1 MMSHKIFLIGTCLLL
16 SSPVMA
22 KTWANVNAPT
32 QTLPRVIGKPNSGC
46 IAGAQALPLQGEG
59 YLVVHL
65 ERHRHYG
72 HPSLIQALQT
82 LAKQAQQQAINPLQ
96 IGDLGQARG
105 GPLPF
110 GHRSHQTGLDADIW
124 FNLDPNSYANA
135 NAQRSNIHQPTMLTI
150 DKPGLDKN
158 RWTQQHTLVLKL
170 TAQLPEVDRVFVN
183 PYIKKELC
191 DSAGEERDWLRKIR
205 PWFYHDDHFHLRLH
219 CPPDSPDCE
228 KQAAI
233 PAGDG
238 CGAEL
243 ISWFEKAPIVKHTP
257 SPPHPVMPKACA
269 DVLSAP

>member
-1 MMSHKIFLIGTCLLL
+1 MHFHNISLILTSLLL
-16 SSPVMA
+16 SQTALANS
-22 KTWANVNAPT
+22 WANVNAPT
-32 QTLPRVIGKPNSGC
+32 QAEPRVIGKPNSGC

-72 HPSLIQALQT
+72 HPTLIQVLQT

-135 NAQRSNIHQPTMLTI
+135 NAQRSNIHQPSMLTADKQSI
-150 DKPGLDKN
+150 DRAQWSEKQG
-158 RWTQQHTLVLKL
+158 QVLKL
-170 TAQLPEVDRVFVN
+170 TAQLPEVDRIFVN
-183 PYIKKELC
+183 PTIKQELC
-191 DSAGEERDWLRKIR
+191 ATAGEERDWLHKIR

-219 CPPDSPDCE
+219 CPPDSPHCE
-228 KQAAI
+228 KQAPI

-243 ISWFEKAPIVKHTP
+243 LSWFKKAPVVKHTP

-269 DVLSAP
+269 EVLSAP

>member
-22 KTWANVNAPT
+22 KTWATVSNPT
-32 QTLPRVIGKPNSGC
+32 QAQPRVIGKPNSGC

-110 GHRSHQTGLDADIW
+110 GHRSHQTGLDADVW